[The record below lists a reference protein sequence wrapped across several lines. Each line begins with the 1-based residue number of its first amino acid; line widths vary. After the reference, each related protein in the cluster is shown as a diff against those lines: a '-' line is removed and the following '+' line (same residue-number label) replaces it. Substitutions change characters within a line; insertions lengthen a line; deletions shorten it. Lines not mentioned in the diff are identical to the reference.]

1 MTSILKIHSPK
12 KVSKKI
18 YLEDGKTF
26 NQAFCLIKPTL
37 HLSSKEEKRRE
48 EKRREEKRKEKET
61 EKQKKKLTKLTK
73 IK

>member
-48 EKRREEKRKEKET
+48 EKRREKKK
-61 EKQKKKLTKLTK
+61 KQKSKKKNLLNLQK
-73 IK
+73 